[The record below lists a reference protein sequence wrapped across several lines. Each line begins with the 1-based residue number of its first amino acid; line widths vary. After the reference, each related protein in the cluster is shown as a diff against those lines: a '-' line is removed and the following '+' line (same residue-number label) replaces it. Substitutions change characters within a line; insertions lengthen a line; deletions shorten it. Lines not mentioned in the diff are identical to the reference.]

1 MGPWA
6 AQVVGGS
13 PRNSWSWDSVGF
25 EVLSYPNHSMIPW
38 NHYHH
43 IWQNES
49 DSFHTASTIIRHKKK
64 CCHVTKQ
71 PCKSDF
77 LGDFSSLNNDQLN
90 HSRRWEDVLF
100 LLWSISNFSTLG
112 AFSLESNKEVCAYSC
127 CWKLQHHNA
136 MLLSLFSWYPF
147 PFLGHPFDPR
157 FLVNNA
163 VCNVICTITYGER
176 FDYGDKTFK
185 KLLTLFENSLNEEAG
200 FLPQVIQ
207 KHILFCETLP
217 SSLESTVFP
226 LF

>member
-25 EVLSYPNHSMIPW
+25 EVISYPNHSMIPW

-147 PFLGHPFDPR
+147 PFLGHLFSYLWLFSVLCYVSSPDFCPGASGI
-157 FLVNNA
+157 LA
-163 VCNVICTITYGER
+163 G
-176 FDYGDKTFK
+176 
-185 KLLTLFENSLNEEAG
+185 LFEIVELSNCFLSLRNSWG
-200 FLPQVIQ
+200 D
-207 KHILFCETLP
+207 FCNACVQTSVVGAEPP
-217 SSLESTVFP
+217 SCRQAA
-226 LF
+226 